1 MEKSSKLLLVIILD
15 VLAIVLL
22 VLVILGFL
30 PRKDWMG
37 ISTIIYL
44 IGSHIFIYK
53 IKKGGKRKNEKV

>member
-1 MEKSSKLLLVIILD
+1 MKKSSKLLLVIILD
-15 VLAIVLL
+15 VLVIILL

-30 PRKDWMG
+30 PRENWMG

-53 IKKGGKRKNEKV
+53 INKRR

>member
-1 MEKSSKLLLVIILD
+1 MKKSSKLLLVIILD
-15 VLAIVLL
+15 VLVTILL

-30 PRKDWMG
+30 PRENWMG

-53 IKKGGKRKNEKV
+53 INKRR